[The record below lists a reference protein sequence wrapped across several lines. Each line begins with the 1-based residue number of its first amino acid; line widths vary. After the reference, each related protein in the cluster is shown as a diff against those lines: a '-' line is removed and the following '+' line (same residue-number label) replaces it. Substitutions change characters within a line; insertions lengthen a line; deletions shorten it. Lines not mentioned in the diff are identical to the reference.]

1 MGYDA
6 IGEALPGYAKDLHQN
21 LRVITTS
28 SLEPVA
34 AYGAAYAAAL
44 VAGNEDL
51 IRAAEEEAH
60 AHLDPD
66 QMEGARSAAAIM
78 SMNNV
83 WYKFTDVVTDSEVK
97 ALPAKLRMNV
107 MMTHGGVDVAL
118 FEAWSL
124 AVSVVNTCGT
134 CINAHST
141 QMRKA
146 GMTVQNVVDLGRI
159 AAVVKAIA
167 DTMNF
172 ESPRSS

>member
-1 MGYDA
+1 
-6 IGEALPGYAKDLHQN
+6 
-21 LRVITTS
+21 
-28 SLEPVA
+28 
-34 AYGAAYAAAL
+34 
-44 VAGNEDL
+44 
-51 IRAAEEEAH
+51 
-60 AHLDPD
+60 
-66 QMEGARSAAAIM
+66 
-78 SMNNV
+78 
-83 WYKFTDVVTDSEVK
+83 
-97 ALPAKLRMNV
+97 

-146 GMTVQNVVDLGRI
+146 GMTAQNVVDLGRI